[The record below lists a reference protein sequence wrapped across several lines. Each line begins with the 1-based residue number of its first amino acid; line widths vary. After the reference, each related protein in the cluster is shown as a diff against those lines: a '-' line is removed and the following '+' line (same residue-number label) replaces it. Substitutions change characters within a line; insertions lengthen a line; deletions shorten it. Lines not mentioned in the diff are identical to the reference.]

1 MNNFVWDALPAKV
14 AHFFLPKNIR
24 KRGLLRYIVILI
36 IICFKGFRFLILSS
50 TPPVRVEWNFNKT
63 FIFLYIF
70 VLKYYF
76 DFGNK
81 LFFVIEWGCVACEG
95 SAFFCSIFPIIFVGQ
110 FRYPSFF
117 FSIFLYSDS
126 QEYPK
131 HRFLPLYEEEF

>member
-1 MNNFVWDALPAKV
+1 M
-14 AHFFLPKNIR
+14 FF
-24 KRGLLRYIVILI
+24 ILYEQI
-36 IICFKGFRFLILSS
+36 HNCTSIQ
-50 TPPVRVEWNFNKT
+50 PVRVEWNFNTT

-95 SAFFCSIFPIIFVGQ
+95 SAFFCFYMQSMQLP
-110 FRYPSFF
+110 
-117 FSIFLYSDS
+117 

-131 HRFLPLYEEEF
+131 HRFLPLYEEELKNIKQ